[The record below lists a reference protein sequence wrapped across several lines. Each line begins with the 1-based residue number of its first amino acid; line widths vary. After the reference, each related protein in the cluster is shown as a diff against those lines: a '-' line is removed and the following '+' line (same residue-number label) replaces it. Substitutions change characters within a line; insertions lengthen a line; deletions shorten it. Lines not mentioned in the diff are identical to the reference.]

1 VKLSKREKNKKIKN
15 EKIKF
20 NRELHE
26 VHNAKKSNQILIC
39 DNLCILLKE
48 YIDTFLFIQ
57 NNFQIKKH
65 CRQVHHPISLWLLF
79 LKSQVLD
86 RSKQVKL
93 SMFLLPLFKVTK

>member
-65 CRQVHHPISLWLLF
+65 VASTSSNITVVMV
-79 LKSQVLD
+79 LKITGS
-86 RSKQVKL
+86 RSE
-93 SMFLLPLFKVTK
+93 